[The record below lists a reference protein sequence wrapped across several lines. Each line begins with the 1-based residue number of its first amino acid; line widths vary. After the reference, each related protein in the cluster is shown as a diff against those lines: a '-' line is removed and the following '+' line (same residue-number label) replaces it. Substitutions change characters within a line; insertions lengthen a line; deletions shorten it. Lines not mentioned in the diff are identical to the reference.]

1 MGAMPDLCWSVKDSV
16 SQETYGE
23 AFVSR
28 CDIAAITRYVNRESA
43 FLDSI

>member
-1 MGAMPDLCWSVKDSV
+1 MPPLQSSAKGGV
-16 SQETYGE
+16 SQWTYGE

-28 CDIAAITRYVNRESA
+28 CDIAAITRYVNHESA